1 MITVGLIYLISRMTK
16 RITGLIVTPILS
28 PPPIMITTMIAK
40 VGLIITNKLLI
51 KINRDQMITL

>member
-16 RITGLIVTPILS
+16 RITGLIVTLILS
-28 PPPIMITTMIAK
+28 QPPIMIPTMIAK